1 MQRKPNVSA
10 RDCELSGGVTRRT
23 RKLSWLFVCRNFPV
37 NSRGEKQMTSVFLI
51 KISVSQVFS
60 NKNSPQICF
69 QPVAEETKQ
78 IRFCGSNVN
87 DLERWLALFS
97 ARTSYKVQQSWK
109 GNRKLSQG
117 KKVARLCNVYTD
129 FVQLQL
135 RSSCGVCKF
144 IFSSLFSR
152 KWRELAKFNIQI
164 CFKKIKK
171 KLRHKNKHAFSKTD
185 LKMKAIFFIK
195 MSRKLDFIF
204 KFDSPTTH

>member
-78 IRFCGSNVN
+78 IRFYGSSVN

-97 ARTSYKVQQSWK
+97 ARTSYKLQQSWK

-117 KKVARLCNVYTD
+117 KKVARFCNVYTVLFNCSLD
-129 FVQLQL
+129 RLVGSVNLNFQVCSRENEENLQSFIFKFVSKKNQK
-135 RSSCGVCKF
+135 SCG
-144 IFSSLFSR
+144 I
-152 KWRELAKFNIQI
+152 
-164 CFKKIKK
+164 KI
-171 KLRHKNKHAFSKTD
+171 SKTD
-185 LKMKAIFFIK
+185 LKMKAIF
-195 MSRKLDFIF
+195 L
-204 KFDSPTTH
+204 